1 MKRSLITWTLIGL
14 IFGDPFFQ
22 VIPTKNL
29 WAEEGT
35 QFLVQLASCSTLT
48 TARKEIERLKKF
60 NLEAQYTIR
69 EDRSKKKWFIIYI
82 DHFKTKEEATRFGNQ
97 LIQKRVIQ
105 NFKVFPKKGKE
116 DQTAKTKELPARP
129 PGLFNLQV
137 ASLST
142 ELEAQKEVDRLKE
155 YDLTGKITTMVDK
168 NNKSWFV
175 VYLGSYPSKEEAL
188 NHGSQLGQ
196 KNIIH
201 SYRVFIEKEALPP
214 KVEVPP
220 PPAAKP
226 PIKEPKALREESP
239 VYFGPIAI
247 KEEENA
253 LRISIYLD
261 QKIFPEI
268 NANKTAEGS
277 RLIITFKNIDKPIVP
292 MEFKKIQSK
301 ILNSF
306 SISWKGS
313 DCTFT
318 LLLNPSFNYQ
328 VSQDYYERDKVY
340 SLVIGREPTAETD
353 SDPKK

>member
-1 MKRSLITWTLIGL
+1 MKHFLITWTLIGL
-14 IFGDPFFQ
+14 FFGDPFFQ
-22 VIPTKNL
+22 AIPAKNL
-29 WAEEGT
+29 WAGETT
-35 QFLVQLASCSTLT
+35 QFLVQVASCSTLT

-97 LIQKRVIQ
+97 LTQKGVIQ
-105 NFKVFPKKGKE
+105 NFKVYPKKRKE
-116 DQTAKTKELPARP
+116 DSPAKVKGLPDRL
-129 PGLFNLQV
+129 PGLYSLQV
-137 ASLST
+137 ASLPT
-142 ELEAQKEVDRLKE
+142 ELEAQKEVERLKE
-155 YDLTGKITTMVDK
+155 YDLSGKITTLVDK

-175 VYLGSYPSKEEAL
+175 VYLDSYPSKEEAL

-201 SYRVFIEKEALPP
+201 SYRVFIEKEGLPS
-214 KVEVPP
+214 KIEAPP
-220 PPAAKP
+220 PPSAKP
-226 PIKEPKALREESP
+226 STKEPKALREESP

-247 KEEENA
+247 KEEENT

-268 NANKTAEGS
+268 NADKTAEGS

-292 MEFKKIQSK
+292 MEFNKIQSK
-301 ILNSF
+301 TLLSF
-306 SISWKGS
+306 SLARKGS

-328 VSQDYYERDKVY
+328 VSQDYYERDRVY
-340 SLVIGREPTAETD
+340 SMVVGREPTVETD